1 MTRPTLSPSAS
12 PSTSPRTS
20 LWLSPRRTLGL
31 ARANAVLV
39 ARNRLTLL
47 YAVVL
52 PLLPLGLLLVGD
64 TDEGGPAGAGAAAIT
79 TALLMTAVFPVYYNL
94 LSQLVTRRDELV
106 LKRLRTGE
114 STDAEIV
121 VSLALPGVVV
131 GLVTAALAVPI
142 AVALGQ
148 PAPQNPLLHAAT
160 VLATLVLF
168 TALACWTAAWTRN
181 AEAAQITSMPVIL
194 LAIVGQVAVAFPEEV
209 RRWTDL
215 TPGAALTELV
225 RIGWFGLERGSVEP
239 SLTAAGTWAAAGR
252 PLLVLGAWT
261 VLAIVLARRS
271 MRWEP
276 RS

>member
-1 MTRPTLSPSAS
+1 MTRPRATQTAS
-12 PSTSPRTS
+12 PR
-20 LWLSPRRTLGL
+20 LSSRRTLGL

-39 ARNRLTLL
+39 TRNRVTLL

-64 TDEGGPAGAGAAAIT
+64 RGADAATGAGAAAIV
-79 TALLMTAVFPVYYNL
+79 TALMMTAVFPVYYNL

-121 VSLALPGVVV
+121 VSLALPGLVVA
-131 GLVTAALAVPI
+131 LATAVLAVPV

-148 PAPQNPLLHAAT
+148 PAPRNPLLYAVT
-160 VLATLVLF
+160 VLATMVLF

-181 AEAAQITSMPVIL
+181 AEAAQVTSMPVIL
-194 LAIVGQVAVAFPEEV
+194 LAIVGQVAVGFPEEV

-215 TPGAALTELV
+215 TPGAALTDLV
-225 RIGWFGLERGSVEP
+225 RISWFGLERGSVEQT
-239 SLTAAGTWAAAGR
+239 LTSAGTWAAGGS
-252 PLLVLGAWT
+252 PLLVLTAWT
-261 VLAIVLARRS
+261 ALGVVLARRS

>member
-1 MTRPTLSPSAS
+1 MTRP
-12 PSTSPRTS
+12 S
-20 LWLSPRRTLGL
+20 LTAPAALRLSPRRTLGL

-39 ARNRLTLL
+39 VRNRMTLL

-64 TDEGGPAGAGAAAIT
+64 GGDGGGGAPAGAGAAAVV
-79 TALLMTAVFPVYYNL
+79 TALMTAAVFPVYYNL

-121 VSLALPGVVV
+121 VSLAAP
-131 GLVTAALAVPI
+131 GLVVALGTAVLAVPI
-142 AVALGQ
+142 AVAFGQ
-148 PAPQNPLLHAAT
+148 SAPLNPLLYAITVVAT
-160 VLATLVLF
+160 MVLF
-168 TALACWTAAWTRN
+168 AALACWTAAWTRN
-181 AEAAQITSMPVIL
+181 AEAAQVTSMPVIL
-194 LAIVGQVAVAFPEEV
+194 LAVVGQVAVGFPEEV

-225 RIGWFGLERGSVEP
+225 RTSWFGMERGSVEQT
-239 SLTAAGTWAAAGR
+239 LDLAATWGAAGR

-261 VLAIVLARRS
+261 AVGAVLARRS

>member
-1 MTRPTLSPSAS
+1 MTR
-12 PSTSPRTS
+12 TSPIPTAPLR
-20 LWLSPRRTLGL
+20 LSPRRTLGL

-39 ARNRLTLL
+39 TRNRVTLL

-64 TDEGGPAGAGAAAIT
+64 SGGDGSVGTGAAAIV
-79 TALLMTAVFPVYYNL
+79 TALMMAAVFPVYYNL

-121 VSLALPGVVV
+121 VSLALPGLVVA
-131 GLVTAALAVPI
+131 LVTAVLAVPI
-142 AVALGQ
+142 AVAFGQ
-148 PAPQNPLLHAAT
+148 PAPRNALLYAVV
-160 VLATLVLF
+160 VLATMVLF
-168 TALACWTAAWTRN
+168 AALACWTAAWTRN
-181 AEAAQITSMPVIL
+181 AEAAQVTSMPVIL
-194 LAIVGQVAVAFPEEV
+194 LAVVGQVAVGFPEQV

-215 TPGAALTELV
+215 TPGAALTDLV
-225 RIGWFGLERGSVEP
+225 RISWFGLERGSLEP
-239 SLTAAGTWAAAGR
+239 TLTSAGTWAAAGP
-252 PLLVLGAWT
+252 PLLVLAAWT
-261 VLAIVLARRS
+261 ALGVVLARRS